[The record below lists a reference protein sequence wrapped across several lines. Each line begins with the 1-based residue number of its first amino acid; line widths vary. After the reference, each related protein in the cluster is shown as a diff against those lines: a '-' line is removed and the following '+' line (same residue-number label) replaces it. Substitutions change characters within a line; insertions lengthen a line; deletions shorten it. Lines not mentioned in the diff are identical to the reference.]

1 MSPDPGS
8 SQPVW
13 RLGRRSSLALLLAG
27 LLLLGVV
34 SLFIGRYPAP
44 YWTPPSLLGSD
55 ELAGRL
61 ILSLRLPRLLAAIM
75 MGASLAAAGLVFQM
89 VFRNPL
95 VEPGFLGVSQGA
107 AFGAALSILALQASP
122 LVTEMSATV
131 FALLGLSLSF
141 LLARRLRY
149 GGWVLRLILAGIAV
163 SALFS
168 AGVGLLK
175 YTADP
180 LSQLPEITFWLLGG
194 LWSTTWR
201 ETLFLLPPV
210 GLSLIVVW
218 ALRWR
223 MNLLTLSDESALSL
237 GSRLGRE
244 RSLLLLASV
253 AAVAAVTAVGGIVG
267 WVGLLVP
274 HIARRLFGAD
284 ATHALPGAILAGGI
298 FVLVCDTV
306 ARALLGGE
314 IPLGILTSFFGALG
328 FALLMMRSGIRL
340 RP

>member
-1 MSPDPGS
+1 M
-8 SQPVW
+8 
-13 RLGRRSSLALLLAG
+13 GRRAGLILLLAG
-27 LLLLGVV
+27 LLVIAGI

-44 YWTPPSLLGSD
+44 YWTPPTLLGSD
-55 ELAGRL
+55 ELARRL
-61 ILSLRLPRLLAAIM
+61 VLSLRLPRLLVAMM
-75 MGASLAAAGLVFQM
+75 MGSSLAASGLVFQM

-95 VEPGFLGVSQGA
+95 VEPGLLGVSQGA

-122 LVTEMSATV
+122 LMTELSAAV

-163 SALFS
+163 SALFG
-168 AGVGLLK
+168 AGVGMLK
-175 YTADP
+175 YAADP
-180 LSQLPEITFWLLGG
+180 LSELPEITFWLLGG
-194 LWSTTWR
+194 LWGVTWR

-210 GLSLIVVW
+210 GLSLILAW
-218 ALRWR
+218 AVRWR
-223 MNLLTLSDESALSL
+223 MNLLTLSDESAISL

-244 RSLLLLASV
+244 RSLVLLGAV

-267 WVGLLVP
+267 WVGLIIP
-274 HIARRLFGAD
+274 HVARRLFGAD
-284 ATHALPGAILAGGI
+284 ATHALPAAILMGGI
-298 FVLVCDTV
+298 FVLVCDAA

-314 IPLGILTSFFGALG
+314 IPLGVLTSFFGALG
-328 FALLMMRSGIRL
+328 FALLMMHTGVRL

>member
-1 MSPDPGS
+1 M
-8 SQPVW
+8 
-13 RLGRRSSLALLLAG
+13 GRRAGLALLLAG
-27 LLLLGVV
+27 LIVIAGT

-55 ELAGRL
+55 ELARRL
-61 ILSLRLPRLLAAIM
+61 VLSLRLPRLLVAVM
-75 MGASLAAAGLVFQM
+75 MGASLAASGLVFQM

-95 VEPGFLGVSQGA
+95 VEPGLLGVSQGA
-107 AFGAALSILALQASP
+107 AFGAALSILLVQASP
-122 LVTEMSATV
+122 LMPELSAAV

-163 SALFS
+163 SALFG
-168 AGVGLLK
+168 AGVGMLK

-180 LSQLPEITFWLLGG
+180 LSELPEITFWLLGG
-194 LWSTTWR
+194 LWGVTWR
-201 ETLFLLPPV
+201 ETLLLLPPV
-210 GLSLIVVW
+210 GLSLILAW
-218 ALRWR
+218 AVRWR
-223 MNLLTLSDESALSL
+223 MNLLTLSDESAISL

-244 RSLLLLASV
+244 RSLVLLGAV

-267 WVGLLVP
+267 WVGLIIP
-274 HIARRLFGAD
+274 HVARRLFGAD
-284 ATHALPGAILAGGI
+284 ATHALPAAILSGAI
-298 FVLVCDTV
+298 FVLVCDTA

-314 IPLGILTSFFGALG
+314 IPLGVLTSFFGALG
-328 FALLMMRSGIRL
+328 FALLMTRTGVRL

>member
-1 MSPDPGS
+1 M
-8 SQPVW
+8 
-13 RLGRRSSLALLLAG
+13 GRGAGLAFLLAG
-27 LLLLGVV
+27 LLVIAGI

-55 ELAGRL
+55 ELARRL
-61 ILSLRLPRLLAAIM
+61 VLSLRLPRLLTAIM
-75 MGASLAAAGLVFQM
+75 MGSSLAAAGLIFQM

-95 VEPGFLGVSQGA
+95 VEPGLLGVSQGA

-122 LVTEMSATV
+122 LMTELSAAV
-131 FALLGLSLSF
+131 FALLGLSMSF

-163 SALFS
+163 SALFG
-168 AGVGLLK
+168 AGVGMLK
-175 YTADP
+175 YAADP
-180 LSQLPEITFWLLGG
+180 LSELPEITFWLLGG
-194 LWSTTWR
+194 LWGVTWQ
-201 ETLFLLPPV
+201 EALFLLPPV
-210 GLSLIVVW
+210 GLSLILAW

-223 MNLLTLSDESALSL
+223 MNLLTLSDESAISL

-244 RSLLLLASV
+244 RSLVLIGAVL
-253 AAVAAVTAVGGIVG
+253 AVAAVTAVGGIVG
-267 WVGLLVP
+267 WVGLIIP
-274 HIARRLFGAD
+274 HVARRLFGAN
-284 ATHALPGAILAGGI
+284 ATYALPAAILTGGI

-314 IPLGILTSFFGALG
+314 IPLGVLTSFLGALG
-328 FALLMMRSGIRL
+328 FALLMMHTGLRL

>member
-1 MSPDPGS
+1 MNPDPALSRPGS
-8 SQPVW
+8 GI
-13 RLGRRSSLALLLAG
+13 GRRTGLALLLGG
-27 LLLLGVV
+27 LLVLGAA

-55 ELAGRL
+55 ELARRL

-122 LVTEMSATV
+122 LVTELSATV

-149 GGWVLRLILAGIAV
+149 GGWVLRLVLAGIAV

-168 AGVGLLK
+168 AGVGMLK
-175 YTADP
+175 YAADP
-180 LSQLPEITFWLLGG
+180 LSELPEITFWLLGG
-194 LWSTTWR
+194 LWGTTWR

-210 GLSLIVVW
+210 VLSLILVW
-218 ALRWR
+218 AFRWR

-253 AAVAAVTAVGGIVG
+253 VAVAAVTAVGGIVG

-274 HIARRLFGAD
+274 HVARRLLGAD
-284 ATHALPGAILAGGI
+284 ATHALPGVILAGAI
-298 FVLVCDTV
+298 FVLACDTT
-306 ARALLGGE
+306 ARTLLGGE

-328 FALLMMRSGIRL
+328 FALLMMRAGLRL
-340 RP
+340 TP